1 MNKIIVL
8 GCGLVGRAIALDL
21 SNDFDVTS
29 CDYDEFKLKEIN
41 QYGINTLIADL
52 SNYQSISNLIEPY
65 DVVVGAVPG
74 YMGYR
79 VIEEVIKAAKML

>member
-1 MNKIIVL
+1 MNNIIVL

-41 QYGINTLIADL
+41 QYGINTLCDL
-52 SNYQSISNLIEPY
+52 SNFHLI
-65 DVVVGAVPG
+65 
-74 YMGYR
+74 
-79 VIEEVIKAAKML
+79 